1 LWAFNSNTLAESSD
15 QTYVDGE
22 YDVVAN
28 ALEAKKD
35 IPSVAADYINE
46 DAKVTVKDGE
56 LELTVTVPKNDQFE
70 LYEMYKN
77 GEEQIKTE
85 DDDNIYYSFKLT
97 EEDVEN
103 EMINIVTSYEVPFM
117 NFVHENVDFRFQIT
131 GLDDI
136 PVKDNEEIEDEE
148 DSDSGDENESTDE
161 EQGNDEDEG
170 TDEEQGA
177 DEDEGT
183 DEEQGADEDEGRDE
197 EQGADEVEDTDEE
210 QGADEN
216 EGKDEEQGADEDEGT
231 DEEQGADEDEGTDEE
246 QGADEDEGTDEEQ
259 GADEDEGT
267 DEEQGADED

>member
-183 DEEQGADEDEGRDE
+183 DEEQGADEDEG
-197 EQGADEVEDTDEE
+197 TDEE
-210 QGADEN
+210 QGAD
-216 EGKDEEQGADEDEGT
+216 KDEGT
-231 DEEQGADEDEGTDEE
+231 DKGQGTDENKGNDKDSE
-246 QGADEDEGTDEEQ
+246 VTEYDIIIKALHADKDEPS
-259 GADEDEGT
+259 A
-267 DEEQGADED
+267 A